1 MKWRDTIEMAVHNLL
16 QRRGRSVLN
25 LLGVVVGCTMLLMAA
40 AGGQGVIGAI
50 ESLFERSEFARQI
63 HGSPDHEFGQAD
75 VPDDAIQVKGDM
87 SEKRRKRISKVLQ
100 QEWKSENRT
109 RKTYG
114 IDSNQLD
121 AVELMPHVSEV
132 IPNSWITGVLSQ
144 DGVSCFGG
152 VEGTSLIGDLKD
164 RIVAGSLPSTV
175 QPDEALIDD
184 VSAWKLGYVN
194 DTDLENL
201 IGQKVTLTIQ
211 NNNSAAM
218 GLIGMFGRTSGF
230 DAEQFL
236 QQLQVG
242 DAIKALLEELDST
255 SLTDEQKKLIRNTVA
270 SFSSSAADL
279 IAEGG
284 EPGDARNNDSA
295 VTQTFTICGVYEP
308 ADGQNIWKLFRQ
320 TITGNRNGL
329 LVSPQ
334 SIRQIL
340 ESSGSMQNVYSVF
353 VTVDRTQHL
362 EQVTTS
368 MKEIGF
374 RTHSALQVLKAVNE
388 SIGQSLLVIYGI
400 AGIILLT
407 TCLGICNTL
416 FVSILE
422 RTPEFGIMKSLGAED
437 HHIRRLMLCEGAALG
452 IVGAAVSVSI
462 SWILGKIGDSILRS
476 HVEGQINESL
486 NNGLFHFGLLP
497 IVLVTILAV
506 LICVVASLIPAIRAS
521 RLDPV
526 VAMRRQ

>member
-1 MKWRDTIEMAVHNLL
+1 MTWRDTIEMAINNLL

-40 AGGQGVIGAI
+40 AGGQGVVAAI

-63 HGSPDHEFGQAD
+63 HGSRDYEFGQAD
-75 VPDDAIQVKGDM
+75 VPEDAIQVTGEI
-87 SEKRRKRISKVLQ
+87 SQQRRERISKVLE

-109 RKTYG
+109 KKTYG
-114 IDSNQLD
+114 IDSNQFDTL
-121 AVELMPHVSEV
+121 EKMPHVSEV
-132 IPNSWITGVLSQ
+132 IPNSWITGALSL

-152 VEGTSLIGDLKD
+152 VDGNSLIGDLKD
-164 RIVAGSLPSTV
+164 RIVVGNLPSTV
-175 QPDEALIDD
+175 KQDEALIDD
-184 VSAWKLGYVN
+184 VTAWKLGYVN
-194 DTDLENL
+194 DSDLQDL
-201 IGQKVTLTIQ
+201 VGKQVTLTIQ

-218 GLIGMFGRTSGF
+218 GLIGMLGRTSGL
-230 DAEQFL
+230 DADQFL
-236 QQLQVG
+236 KQLQVG
-242 DAIKALLEELDST
+242 DAMKALLEELDST
-255 SLTDEQKKLIRNTVA
+255 SLTDDQKQLIRNTVA
-270 SFSSSAADL
+270 SFSSAASEL
-279 IAEGG
+279 IAEEG
-284 EPGDARNNDSA
+284 ESDDTQNSAPA

-320 TITGNRNGL
+320 TITGRRNGL
-329 LVSPQ
+329 LVSPR
-334 SIRQIL
+334 SIRRIL
-340 ESSGSMQNVYSVF
+340 ESSGHFQNVHNVF
-353 VTVDRTQHL
+353 VTVDRTRNL

-368 MKEIGF
+368 MKEVGF
-374 RTHSALQVLKAVNE
+374 HAHSALQVLKAVNE
-388 SIGQSLLVIYGI
+388 SISQSLLAIYGI

-452 IVGAAVSVSI
+452 LAGAVVSVSI
-462 SWILGKIGDSILRS
+462 SWILGKIGDSFLRS

-486 NNGLFHFGLLP
+486 NNGLFHFGFLP

-506 LICVVASLIPAIRAS
+506 FICVVASLIPAIRAS